1 MTITVATALRNAR
14 LNLIRDALDAGS
26 GNGWLDVYEGS
37 MPAGADD
44 PPNGTHL
51 ASIPLQDPSAA
62 DASGAE
68 LTFDGPI
75 EGTVGVTGTAGYV
88 RLRDSDNNH
97 VIYLEIS
104 TTPGQPNTAYIED
117 PALES
122 GDYVEVDPFTLQ
134 E

>member
-1 MTITVATALRNAR
+1 MTSTVATTLRNAR

-26 GNGWLDVYEGS
+26 SNGWLDIYEGTT
-37 MPAGADD
+37 PGADD

-51 ASIPLQDPSAA
+51 ASIPLQDPCA
-62 DASGAE
+62 DDATGAE
-68 LTFDGPI
+68 LTFSGPI
-75 EGTVGVTGTAGYV
+75 EGSVSVTGTAGYV

-104 TTPGQPNTAYIED
+104 TTPGQPNTAYIAD
-117 PALES
+117 ASLEA